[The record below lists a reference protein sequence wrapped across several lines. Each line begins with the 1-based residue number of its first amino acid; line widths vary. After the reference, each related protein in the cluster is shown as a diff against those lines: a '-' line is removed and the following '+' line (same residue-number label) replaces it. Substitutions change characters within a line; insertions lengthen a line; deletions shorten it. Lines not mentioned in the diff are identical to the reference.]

1 MDIVEESNG
10 STVGDTLLEE
20 VESSVGL
27 SGGVVLPVK
36 RVDISIDDVVSQSLH
51 DGEGVGVV
59 AEVRGTHVR
68 GPLSN
73 DLEELSLQTSH
84 LGSDIGVADGSK
96 VGMAVTVEVLA
107 LYELSHSILSAMMK
121 HIRVRAELVTLGDD
135 TLDGGSVVVDVG
147 PVLAVHEEGGLVAVL
162 LELVEKLVGVG
173 ERTIVESEGDVPVDS
188 ALGDGDADRDSGS
201 GKLQQ
206 AGAGS
211 EDRETHFCWKE
222 VLYKSVRETTVLKLE

>member
-27 SGGVVLPVK
+27 SRGVVLPVK

-51 DGEGVGVV
+51 NGEGVGVV

-73 DLEELSLQTSH
+73 DLEKLSLQTSH

-96 VGMAVTVEVLA
+96 VGMAVTV
-107 LYELSHSILSAMMK
+107 M
-121 HIRVRAELVTLGDD
+121 
-135 TLDGGSVVVDVG
+135 
-147 PVLAVHEEGGLVAVL
+147 
-162 LELVEKLVGVG
+162 GVSYY
-173 ERTIVESEGDVPVDS
+173 TNCHT
-188 ALGDGDADRDSGS
+188 AYC
-201 GKLQQ
+201 Q
-206 AGAGS
+206 
-211 EDRETHFCWKE
+211 
-222 VLYKSVRETTVLKLE
+222 